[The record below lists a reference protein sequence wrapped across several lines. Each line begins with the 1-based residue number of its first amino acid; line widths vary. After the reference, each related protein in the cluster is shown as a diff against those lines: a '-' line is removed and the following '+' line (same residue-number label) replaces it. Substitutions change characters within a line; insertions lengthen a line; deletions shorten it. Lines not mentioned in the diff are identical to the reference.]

1 MRHSFLRQLIR
12 EMLLIEAVAPKWIEN
27 LIMSTDMADIASDVD
42 PTTGRSGLD
51 YFVEDN
57 AKFIRSLE
65 DEHGAGSAPIKFIGD
80 GFQGTVWQL
89 PDGNVM
95 KLASDS
101 DVEKRVY
108 KQYLTK
114 MKMQH
119 AGDTASV
126 GDLRILD
133 VFPITWRYP
142 KDVGDPHV
150 PEHGEVAV
158 IMDKVVPLDKSKE
171 LEDSMNVILVSIMLT
186 LSRMCVPYLK
196 EEYQDDAMAYLST
209 NPSDIDTIRL
219 NVPLPWDLRNGQWTK
234 YSTSMK
240 EDIDKRAALSKIA
253 QDFLRSVDDELS
265 PASRAKIGALPEIV
279 GSYFSI
285 RLNPKWWTRLK
296 NAIAQEARQG
306 NSDIKADNFGID
318 SKGDIIPFDL

>member
-1 MRHSFLRQLIR
+1 MGASPTCSAPFKFALVAQLVERRFCKADVIGSTPVGGTISISACSLWGHSSVGRAQALQAWGQGFESPCLHSGLYNTRCRIFNDMRHSFLRQLIR
-12 EMLLIEAVAPKWIEN
+12 ETLLIEAVAPKWIED
-27 LIMSTDMADIASDVD
+27 LIMSTEMADIASDVD
-42 PTTGRSGLD
+42 PTTSRSGLD

-65 DEHGAGSAPIKFIGD
+65 DEHGAGSAPIKNIGA

-95 KLASDS
+95 KLASDYGA
-101 DVEKRVY
+101 DKRGY

-150 PEHGEVAV
+150 PEHAEVAV

-186 LSRMCVPYLK
+186 LSRLCVPYLK
-196 EEYQDDAMAYLST
+196 EEYQDD
-209 NPSDIDTIRL
+209 
-219 NVPLPWDLRNGQWTK
+219 
-234 YSTSMK
+234 
-240 EDIDKRAALSKIA
+240 
-253 QDFLRSVDDELS
+253 DE
-265 PASRAKIGALPEIV
+265 
-279 GSYFSI
+279 GS
-285 RLNPKWWTRLK
+285 
-296 NAIAQEARQG
+296 E
-306 NSDIKADNFGID
+306 
-318 SKGDIIPFDL
+318 